1 MRDVATVAL
10 IGADGSGKSTI
21 CRRLEG
27 VRPPPMKYI
36 YMGNNPKA
44 SNYAL
49 PTTRAMQ
56 CLRRVLGKERTVGG
70 PPDPGRS
77 RATSPHLFK
86 RLLSGFKSKLVLM
99 NLMGEEWFRQC
110 VAWYYQRRGY
120 VVLFDRHYFSDYYAH
135 DIAPTSREVALTR
148 RLHGY
153 VLDRLYPKPDLMIL
167 LDAPAS
173 VLFARKGEGT
183 VPLLESRRQ
192 EYLRLKD
199 SVGNVEIV
207 DADRSE
213 DDVARD
219 VVALIRALESRDG
232 R

>member
-1 MRDVATVAL
+1 MRAVATVAL
-10 IGADGSGKSTI
+10 IGADGAGKSTI

-36 YMGNNPKA
+36 YMGDNPEA

-56 CLRRVLGKERTVGG
+56 RIRVVLGKEKNAGG
-70 PPDPGRS
+70 PPDPSRS
-77 RATSPHLFK
+77 QVASAHLFK
-86 RLLSGFKSKLVLM
+86 RLLSGFKSTLVLM
-99 NLMGEEWFRQC
+99 NRMGEEWFRQC
-110 VAWYYQRRGY
+110 LAWYYQRRGY
-120 VVLFDRHYFSDYYAH
+120 VVLFDRHFFSDYYAH
-135 DIAPTSREVALTR
+135 DIAPTSRGVALTR
-148 RLHGY
+148 RFHGF

-173 VLFARKGEGT
+173 VLFARKGEGS
-183 VPLLESRRQ
+183 VSLLESRRQ
-192 EYLRLKD
+192 EYLRLKEG
-199 SVGNVEIV
+199 VENVAVV
-207 DADRSE
+207 DATRSE

-219 VVALIRALESRDG
+219 VVDLIRVLESRDG